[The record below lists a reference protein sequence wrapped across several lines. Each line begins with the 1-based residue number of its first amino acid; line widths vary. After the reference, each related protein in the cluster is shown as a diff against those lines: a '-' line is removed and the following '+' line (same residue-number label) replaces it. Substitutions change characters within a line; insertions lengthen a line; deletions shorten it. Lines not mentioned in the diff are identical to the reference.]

1 MDINCSDSLLC
12 DLENGICKTPTAPS
26 TDNNFS
32 LPEQRKTLTLIYF
45 TDPICSSC
53 WGIEP
58 QLRKFKLE
66 YGNSIN
72 ITYHMGGLL
81 PDWTYNKRG
90 ISKPMDVAQHW
101 DEVSHYYGMPIDGD
115 VWLED
120 PLHSS
125 YPPSI
130 AFKAA
135 QIQDEAK
142 AIKFLRRIREMV
154 FLEKKNIT
162 KWIHLAQAA
171 IETGLDAEKLKIDY
185 ETQGEARFQFDLVLT
200 QKMGIGSFPTFI
212 FIENNQ
218 QQAIVGF
225 KPYRI
230 FEETLL
236 KICPQ
241 ATKTPYDKSWIGLFN
256 AYPTLTTREFAEL
269 SGATKPE
276 SEMLLQNLAD
286 ESKLTKTNTK
296 NGVLWSIR

>member
-1 MDINCSDSLLC
+1 MDINHSDSFLC

-26 TDNNFS
+26 ADSNFS
-32 LPEQRKTLTLIYF
+32 LPDQRKTLTVIYF

-66 YGNSIN
+66 YGHRIN

-90 ISKPMDVAQHW
+90 ISKPTDVAQHW
-101 DEVSHYYGMPIDGD
+101 DEVSHHYDMPIDGD
-115 VWLED
+115 VWHED
-120 PLHSS
+120 PLNSS

-171 IETGLDAEKLKIDY
+171 IETGLDVEKLKTDY

-200 QKMGIGSFPTFI
+200 QKLGIRSFPTFI
-212 FIENNQ
+212 FTENNQ
-218 QQAIVGF
+218 QQALVGF

-241 ATKTPYDKSWIGLFN
+241 ATKMTYDSTWSGLFN
-256 AYPTLTTREFAEL
+256 VYPTLTTREFAEL
-269 SGATKPE
+269 SGVTKPE
-276 SEMLLQNLAD
+276 SEMLLQNLVD

-296 NGVLWSIR
+296 NGVLWSIK

>member
-1 MDINCSDSLLC
+1 MNINYNDSLFC
-12 DLENGICKTPTAPS
+12 DVENGICKTSTAPS
-26 TDNNFS
+26 VDNNFS
-32 LPEQRKTLTLIYF
+32 LPENKKMLTVIYF

-66 YGNSIN
+66 YGHSIN

-81 PDWTYNKRG
+81 PNWTYNKRG

-101 DEVSHYYGMPIDGD
+101 DEVSHYYDMPIDGD
-115 VWLED
+115 VWRED

-162 KWIHLAQAA
+162 KWAHLSQAA
-171 IETGLDAEKLKIDY
+171 IETGLDVEKLKTDY
-185 ETQGEARFQFDLVLT
+185 ESQGEARFQFDLVLT
-200 QKMGIGSFPTFI
+200 QQMGIGSFPTFI
-212 FIENNQ
+212 FTENNQ
-218 QQAIVGF
+218 HKTIEGF
-225 KPYRI
+225 KPYRL

-236 KICPQ
+236 KIWPQ
-241 ATKTPYDKSWIGLFN
+241 ATKMPYDKSWIGLFN

-269 SGATKPE
+269 SGATKTE

-296 NGVLWSIR
+296 NGVLWSI